1 MYVDSINFLDCRYD
15 GKSAR
20 HIAMIHVLL
29 GSNNIT
35 LRCTSGQVEKAPVQ
49 SVISG
54 LLADA
59 KRQLLRMP
67 EYRSGSQ
74 TLHFDHASDAELNR
88 VAA

>member
-1 MYVDSINFLDCRYD
+1 MYVDSIEFLDCHYD
-15 GKSAR
+15 SKSAR
-20 HIAMIHVLL
+20 HIAMIHVTL
-29 GSNNIT
+29 GVNNVT
-35 LRCTSGQVEKAPVQ
+35 LRCTSDEIENAPVPDVF
-49 SVISG
+49 SN

-74 TLHFDHASDAELNR
+74 TLHFDHASDAELDR